1 MDVQSVL
8 IVAGVVVNLIVVI
21 GAAIHHNTSLTNLLK
36 TVEAS
41 SAFKTVVTAVEKI
54 PIVAEIVTELQPL
67 IKVPTFKELPV
78 VDSSAVVLTVA
89 K

>member
-21 GAAIHHNTSLTNLLK
+21 SAAIHHSSSIANLLK

-41 SAFKTVVTAVEKI
+41 GAFKQVVTAVEKI
-54 PIVAEIVTELQPL
+54 PIVSEIVTELQPL
-67 IKVPTFKELPV
+67 IKIATMKDIP
-78 VDSSAVVLTVA
+78 VDSNAVVLAVA